1 MLIEIKDLPT
11 DRKIKQ
17 IKFDIT
23 FEDGSDCNEIA
34 DNKPNTITAVVATTE
49 SVNPIVNPTVPD
61 TPRKS
66 VPIPDEM
73 TNLEL

>member
-1 MLIEIKDLPT
+1 MLIEIKDLPK

-17 IKFDIT
+17 IKFNVT

-34 DNKPNTITAVVATTE
+34 DYKPPTTPYPRVVATTE
-49 SVNPIVNPTVPD
+49 SVNPTVPD
-61 TPRKS
+61 TSRKS
-66 VPIPDEM
+66 APIPDEM

>member
-49 SVNPIVNPTVPD
+49 SVNPTVPD